1 MGCENEQSP
10 YNIAAVKS
18 VSSIWNEDTIPVVP
32 WEEPTQRKV
41 LPKHVQEYIGAIDPI
56 IRVPK
61 EIHTKE
67 IGKHASSLRMYDNLE
82 LFLDAWTHRGFSD
95 HGNGDHR
102 WRFVASTT
110 TSSGTMSPYIIVIA
124 KRQDGS
130 HVLVSGHYRTQS
142 YIRRLVL
149 QGDLEMRGE
158 V

>member
-1 MGCENEQSP
+1 
-10 YNIAAVKS
+10 VKGES
-18 VSSIWNEDTIPVVP
+18 GIWNEGTMPVLP

-41 LPKHVQEYIGAIDPI
+41 LPEHVQEYIGSIDPI

-61 EIHTKE
+61 EIHAKE
-67 IGKHASSLRMYDNLE
+67 IGKHASSLRMYANLE

-110 TSSGTMSPYIIVIA
+110 TSSGTLSPYIVVIA

-130 HVLVSGHYRTQS
+130 FVLVSGHYRTQS
-142 YIRRLVL
+142 YIRRLVE
-149 QGDLEMRGE
+149 QGELELRGK